1 MQFSKAGL
9 DVSVS
14 DMGTKR
20 KKVGSCESELDD
32 SQCSPLEVADKN
44 VTFKPVLIETVA
56 TNGFTYSVPSQGP
69 DEQHSVDDHGGTE
82 PEELIQVAIGDSCKV
97 TNLDAG
103 NSSHIQCPD
112 TDKKSVA
119 AEVSISAGLYGCLLI
134 SPILVQCHRII
145 LHLDVMHHIGEFLK
159 IFIIKGRWISF

>member
-20 KKVGSCESELDD
+20 KKVGSCESEVDA
-32 SQCSPLEVADKN
+32 SQCSPFEVAA
-44 VTFKPVLIETVA
+44 FKPVLIETVA
-56 TNGFTYSVPSQGP
+56 TNGFTYSVPSHGP
-69 DEQHSVDDHGGTE
+69 DEQHSVDDLGGTE
-82 PEELIQVAIGDSCKV
+82 PEELIEVAIGDSCKV
-97 TNLDAG
+97 MNLDDG

-134 SPILVQCHRII
+134 SLILVQCHRIS
-145 LHLDVMHHIGEFLK
+145 LHLRCHASYRRVFKNLCC
-159 IFIIKGRWISF
+159 KGKVD